1 MFIRS
6 FVFNKKIFILIFA
19 FVLIFL
25 LSCSFLIFFSF
36 SHADE
41 DPEASDENSEDFI
54 KWVDFKVTSEAMK
67 LTSSLDIKSH
77 NNSESVIYNWIEL
90 LAYLACK
97 NGGDFKNFK
106 SSDLDKLVSEL
117 NNGKS
122 IQELTSSMKYYSYY
136 LEAYSAVLGGFIGN
150 YSIDI
155 SESSDKTTS
164 DINSSD
170 SSSSGS
176 SSSGSSSSDSGSSD
190 SGSSDSG
197 SSDSGSSD
205 SGSSDSGS
213 SDSGSSDSGSSDSGS
228 SDSGSSDSNF
238 SGISS
243 SDTASFENKYGL
255 KAFLPIAK
263 NYNFSHYD
271 DFGNSRSYGFKRTH
285 LGNDLMGSIGT
296 PIIAVESGTVEHLG
310 WNQYG
315 GWRIGIRS
323 FDGKR
328 YYYYAHLRKNHP
340 YVPDLKEGATVTAGD
355 VIGYLGMTGYSI
367 KENVNNIN
375 VPHLHFG
382 MQLIF
387 DESQVDSPNEIWIDV
402 YEIIEF
408 LKQNRSEVILSNSD
422 TRDYSRKIKF
432 QDSINFE

>member
-6 FVFNKKIFILIFA
+6 FVFNKKIFILV
-19 FVLIFL
+19 FVFILIVL
-25 LSCSFLIFFSF
+25 LSGSFLIYFSF
-36 SHADE
+36 SHDDE
-41 DPEASDENSEDFI
+41 NSEDSNDNSEDFI
-54 KWVDFKVTSEAMK
+54 KWVDFNVTCEAMK
-67 LTSSLDIKSH
+67 LTSSLDIESH
-77 NNSESVIYNWIEL
+77 NNSNSVVYNWIEL
-90 LAYLACK
+90 LSYLACK
-97 NGGDFKNFK
+97 NGGDFKDFK
-106 SSDLDKLVSEL
+106 SSDLDKLISEL
-117 NNGKS
+117 NSGKS
-122 IQELTSSMKYYSYY
+122 MQELTNSMKYYSYY

-150 YSIDI
+150 YSIDT
-155 SESSDKTTS
+155 SGVSDTSGNSSTTNSSNVSDKA
-164 DINSSD
+164 D
-170 SSSSGS
+170 SE
-176 SSSGSSSSDSGSSD
+176 
-190 SGSSDSG
+190 
-197 SSDSGSSD
+197 
-205 SGSSDSGS
+205 
-213 SDSGSSDSGSSDSGS
+213 
-228 SDSGSSDSNF
+228 
-238 SGISS
+238 
-243 SDTASFENKYGL
+243 TASFENRYGL

-263 NYNFSHYD
+263 NYSFSHYD

-296 PIIAVESGTVEHLG
+296 PIIAVESGTIEHLG

-340 YVPDLKEGATVTAGD
+340 YVPDLKEGSTVSAGD

-408 LKQNRSEVILSNSD
+408 LKQNRSEVILSYSE
-422 TRDYSRKIKF
+422 TRDYSRKFKF